1 MSWPASQ
8 HSSSHWYRKHR
19 ALIRLG
25 LAIIH
30 SIILALCSPANA
42 TITQGDLSVYGT
54 MSSRW
59 SGRWGE
65 GGSKDNGTPTQFI
78 SGNALPG
85 TAATESGGSFDF
97 NRWDLVQAR
106 QIADVRPDY
115 HLVKN
120 HRLLGRLDI
129 PILEDADL
137 FSVYRGWADVLPNL
151 KHKGRAESNRDWTS
165 YNSRQ
170 SNAQFTRD
178 DLREYYGQLNFTSN
192 FAMRIGKQQ
201 IIWSEADALS
211 GTDVTNPSD
220 LRFHW
225 THFEAPEDLRRN
237 LRAIKFDYIVPNYF
251 KTSNNELEGFVIPGD
266 WEGRDDV
273 VNLTDARS
281 PYIFY
286 GPETAGTEY
295 NQEGQPF
302 RNQTF
307 ADQGAAPMIPL
318 TPTSEVCTVCNF
330 ADFNLLTL
338 EERPSNSLSKSEFGT
353 RYSTLLPIGNGLQTS
368 FIYLYEAR
376 DPKLGVCI
384 TCSAPP
390 GFTAVPGRPGVFEST
405 RFTFG
410 PPRFPF
416 IPKIGTVDVLL
427 RQEDVR
433 QHYLA
438 MTGTYYEKSFTNAVF
453 RYDFLYAPKIGVGFA
468 GNGNRS
474 IAPNS
479 SSARWTEQTR
489 FIVAGDRPTYVKW
502 ISKQHV
508 FFTFQNVLTWYP
520 DRPSNA
526 NNFFGNFA
534 GKLRETNDLFF
545 LAATSWMLDGK
556 LTSTNV
562 WTWDLDDQVG
572 YAESTNVLRYSRN
585 VLLGLNAI
593 WYIGR
598 SGRYTDPFIFSRDQ
612 RINEIEAKLSYEL

>member
-1 MSWPASQ
+1 
-8 HSSSHWYRKHR
+8 
-19 ALIRLG
+19 
-25 LAIIH
+25 LAIIYT
-30 SIILALCSPANA
+30 IIPALCSPATA
-42 TITQGDLSVYGT
+42 TMTQGDLSIYGT

-78 SGNALPG
+78 GGNALPG
-85 TAATESGGSFDF
+85 RAATESGGSFDF

-129 PILEDADL
+129 PLLQDADL
-137 FSVYRGWADVLPNL
+137 FSVYRGWVDVFPDL
-151 KHKGRAESNRDWTS
+151 KHQGRAESNRDWSS
-165 YNSRQ
+165 YGSRQ
-170 SNAQFTRD
+170 QNAQFRRD
-178 DLREYYGQLNFTSN
+178 DLREYYGQLNFTGN

-237 LRAIKFDYIVPNYF
+237 IRAIKFDYILPNFF
-251 KTSNNELEGFVIPGD
+251 KTSNNEAEGFVIPGD
-266 WEGRDDV
+266 WQGPANV

-281 PYIFY
+281 PYTFY
-286 GPETAGTEY
+286 GPETAGTGY

-307 ADQGAAPMIPL
+307 ADQGAAPMMPL
-318 TPTSEVCTVCNF
+318 TTTSSVCTVCSF
-330 ADFNLLTL
+330 ADFNLVTL

-353 RYSTLLPIGNGLQTS
+353 RYSTLLPIGNGLQAT

-376 DPKLGVCI
+376 SPKLGVCI

-390 GFTAVPGRPGVFEST
+390 GFTAVLGRPGIFQST

-410 PPRFPF
+410 PPRLPF
-416 IPKIGTVDVLL
+416 VPKIGTVDLLL

-453 RYDFLYAPKIGVGFA
+453 RYDFLYAPKTGVGFA

-545 LAATSWMLDGK
+545 LAATSWLLDGK
-556 LTSTNV
+556 LTSTDV

-572 YAESTNVLRYSRN
+572 YAGSTNSLRYSRN
-585 VLLGLNAI
+585 VLLGMNAI

-598 SGRYTDPFIFSRDQ
+598 SGRYTDPFVFSRDQ
-612 RINEIEAKLSYEL
+612 RINEIEVRLSYEL